1 MGTKYQHICE
11 GKVTPHRKGWR
22 NTEKLT
28 CNQKRL
34 HHTSPCPPLPIPV
47 PIVTSFT
54 KGLPH
59 LNFYHESITA
69 SGKVLLRRNTC
80 IPFLIHIYAAS
91 SINYFSKCSFP
102 DRKVSGYQKGHLEG
116 RGRDLKSGTWI
127 SGLHWRS
134 RDHLRDSESDLSLGS
149 KSDSGSLGMSM
160 SLYPLLS
167 YL

>member
-116 RGRDLKSGTWI
+116 RGRDLKSGTWYRKGRLGKI
-127 SGLHWRS
+127 KTLLTSVPLSPIPLSPGLPTLCFPAVS
-134 RDHLRDSESDLSLGS
+134 QGF
-149 KSDSGSLGMSM
+149 G
-160 SLYPLLS
+160 
-167 YL
+167 